1 MRIDEVEGIGPT
13 NAGKLG
19 MEGIDTVDD
28 LLRECGPAAGRR
40 YISNE
45 TGISEERLLEW
56 TNRCD
61 LMRIPGVGSEY
72 SDLLEAVGVDSP
84 KELAQRNPANL
95 AASFRNYD
103 ETHPNVVRR
112 VPSEDTIAGWIK
124 AADAMD
130 KVVTH

>member
-1 MRIDEVEGIGPT
+1 MRIQEVEGIGLI
-13 NAGKLG
+13 NADRLD
-19 MEGIDTVDD
+19 MEGIRTVDD

-40 YISNE
+40 YVSQQ

-84 KELAQRNPANL
+84 TELARRNPANL
-95 AASFRNYD
+95 AEAFQRYD
-103 ETHPNVVRR
+103 AEHPNVVRR
-112 VPSEDTIAGWIK
+112 VPSEAMIAEWIRV
-124 AADAMD
+124 ADEMA

>member
-1 MRIDEVEGIGPT
+1 MRIDEVEGIGPV
-13 NAGKLG
+13 NAGKLDS
-19 MEGIDTVDD
+19 MGITTVDD
-28 LLRECGPAAGRR
+28 LIRECGPAGGRH
-40 YISNE
+40 YIAEE
-45 TGISEERLLEW
+45 TGISEHQLLEW

-84 KELAQRNPANL
+84 TELARRNPANL
-95 AASFRNYD
+95 AAAIRAYD

-112 VPSEDTIAGWIK
+112 LPSEATIEAWIQ
-124 AADAMD
+124 AADTME

>member
-1 MRIDEVEGIGPT
+1 MRIDEVEGIGPV
-13 NAGKLG
+13 NAGRLDS
-19 MEGIDTVDD
+19 MGITTIDD
-28 LLRECGPAAGRR
+28 LIRECGPAGGRH
-40 YISNE
+40 YIAEE
-45 TGISEERLLEW
+45 TGISEHQLLEW

-84 KELAQRNPANL
+84 TELARRNPANL
-95 AASFRNYD
+95 AAAIRAYD

-112 VPSEDTIAGWIK
+112 VPSEATIEAWIK
-124 AADAMD
+124 AADTLA

>member
-13 NAGKLG
+13 NAGKLD
-19 MEGIDTVDD
+19 MEGIKTVDD

-40 YISNE
+40 YVSAE
-45 TGISEERLLEW
+45 TGISEQKLLEW

-84 KELAQRNPANL
+84 TELARRNPANL
-95 AASFRNYD
+95 AAAFQRYD
-103 ETHPNVVRR
+103 DEHPNVVRR
-112 VPSEDTIAGWIK
+112 VPSEATVTEWIR
-124 AADAMD
+124 AADEMA